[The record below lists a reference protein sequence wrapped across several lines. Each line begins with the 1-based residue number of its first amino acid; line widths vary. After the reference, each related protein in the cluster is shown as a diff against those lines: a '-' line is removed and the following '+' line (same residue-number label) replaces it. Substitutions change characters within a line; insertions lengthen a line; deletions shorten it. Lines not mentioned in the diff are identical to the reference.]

1 MKASRPDPYQEI
13 ARYYDAENA
22 DLVEDLAAYEL
33 LSERFGGPVLDVGCG
48 TGRVA
53 LYLAEQGFTVTGIE
67 ASATMLD
74 RVRAKPGIE
83 RVKVVEGSI
92 AEAKI
97 DDSFGLAMLAF
108 STFQHFHTQE
118 EQVKALTNIAWHL
131 RPGGGVALDLS
142 NPVHF
147 FRTDD
152 VPALVHERT
161 FPDPDSGQPV
171 MQQSIVRA
179 DRAAQILHITW
190 VYDRIEVGGSITR
203 TVCEMPLR
211 CYTAPE
217 IRLLLERVGFSPV
230 EFYGTYDFDPFDEHS
245 PRLFVVA
252 EKAS

>member
-1 MKASRPDPYQEI
+1 MSGSDPYEQI

-22 DLVEDLAAYEL
+22 DLVEDLAAYSL
-33 LSERFGGPVLDVGCG
+33 LAERFGGPVLDVGCG

-53 LYLAEQGFTVTGIE
+53 LHLAGQGFTVTGIE
-67 ASATMLD
+67 SSPAMLD
-74 RVRAKPGIE
+74 RARTKSGIE
-83 RVKVVEGSI
+83 RVTLVEGS
-92 AEAKI
+92 AADAQAGDE
-97 DDSFGLAMLAF
+97 FGLSILAF
-108 STFQHFHTQE
+108 STFQHFHTQD
-118 EQVKALTNIAWHL
+118 EQMSLLENIARHL
-131 RPGGGVALDLS
+131 RPGGGIALDLS

-161 FPDPDSGQPV
+161 FPDPVSGQPV

-190 VYDRIEVGGSITR
+190 VYDRVEASGSITR

-217 IRLLLERVGFSPV
+217 IRLLLERAGFLPV